1 MKGFQKGFWGM
12 VFYVVLL
19 LVLICLL
26 CIGLFAPARAS
37 QDSRT
42 LPIIMYHQIV
52 PGEDGLDDYTA
63 SAAQLEA
70 DLQALAREGY
80 QTVWLSEV
88 IRFVH
93 EGASLP
99 EKPVLLVFDDGYQS
113 VISQVI
119 PLLKQYNAKAMV
131 SVIGARA
138 QGIEDGCDTSGQY
151 MTWGDLKKAVDSGCI
166 ELQSH
171 SAQLHVFRTRK
182 GVQKLPDE
190 TDASYEAM
198 LNVDLNLM
206 QAWAKAA
213 EVPMLKA
220 FAYPYGFV
228 EPQADEILRQQGI
241 EATMTSEPHTNRIS
255 ADPACLYR
263 MGRFNRSGLMD
274 TKTLLDWLKR

>member
-12 VFYVVLL
+12 AFYIVLL

-26 CIGLFAPARAS
+26 CIGLFVPARAE

-42 LPIIMYHQIV
+42 LPIVMYHQIV
-52 PGEDGLDDYTA
+52 SDEEGLDDYTA

-70 DLQALAREGY
+70 DLQALAQEGY

-93 EGASLP
+93 EGTALP

-113 VISQVI
+113 VISQII

-151 MTWGDLKKAVDSGCI
+151 MAWDDLKKAVDSGCI

-190 TDASYEAM
+190 TDAGYAAM
-198 LNVDLNLM
+198 LSADLNLM
-206 QAWAKAA
+206 QAWANAA
-213 EVPMLKA
+213 EVPVLKA

-228 EPQADEILRQQGI
+228 EPQADDILCQQGI
-241 EATMTSEPHTNRIS
+241 EATMTSELHTNRIS

-263 MGRFNRSGLMD
+263 MGRFNRSGLLE
-274 TKTLLDWLKR
+274 TKALIDWLKQ

>member
-1 MKGFQKGFWGM
+1 MKRFQKGFWG
-12 VFYVVLL
+12 VVLYAVLL
-19 LVLICLL
+19 LALICLL
-26 CIGLFAPARAS
+26 CIGLLAPARAS

-42 LPIIMYHQIV
+42 LPIVMYHQIV
-52 PGEDGLDDYTA
+52 SGEDGLCDYTA

-80 QTVWLSEV
+80 QTVWLSDV

-93 EGASLP
+93 EGTALP
-99 EKPVLLVFDDGYQS
+99 EKPVLLVFDDGYRS
-113 VISQVI
+113 VVSQVI
-119 PLLKQYNAKAMV
+119 PLLEQYNAKAMV

-138 QGIEDGCDTSGQY
+138 QGIEDGCDTSGEY
-151 MTWGDLKKAVDSGCI
+151 MTWDDLKKAVDSGCI

-182 GVQKLPDE
+182 GAQKLPDE
-190 TDASYEAM
+190 SDAAYEAM
-198 LNVDLNLM
+198 LGADLNLM

-213 EVPMLKA
+213 DVPVLKA

-228 EPQADEILRQQGI
+228 EPQADGILRSHGY
-241 EATMTSEPHTNRIS
+241 EATMTSEPHTNRIT

-263 MGRFNRSGLMD
+263 MGRFNRSGLIDTDTLMD
-274 TKTLLDWLKR
+274 ELKR